1 ANGADHDPGDHD
13 STRLHG
19 LPAGLWNRP
28 LVFKVSN
35 SAYSRN
41 KLGVRED
48 LRVKYNQQHYRR
60 VFSDDDSLR
69 ALEESSAQP
78 SLLDLVQ
85 RWLER
90 TPGLNRTEDC
100 DFQFWEEYKMAVER
114 MLHEEYLLPAER
126 ETDPSLKQLKMAD
139 YKKQLDA
146 FHSIDNLEVYNS
158 YIEKGERNFS
168 HKSFQGALMIA
179 LYRDEPRFSQPFHLL
194 TLLMDTDA
202 LLTKW
207 RYNHVLLVQRMLGT
221 KIGTGGSSGYQYLR
235 STVSDRYKPF
245 VDLFNLSTFLIPRS
259 RIPPLTPKMKRSLS
273 IILRGKDEDEV
284 EKD

>member
-1 ANGADHDPGDHD
+1 I
-13 STRLHG
+13 
-19 LPAGLWNRP
+19 
-28 LVFKVSN
+28 N
-35 SAYSRN
+35 SA
-41 KLGVRED
+41 VRED

-60 VFSDDDSLR
+60 VFSDDDSCG
-69 ALEESSAQP
+69 ALEESSCSAVSAWTWCSAGSSGLQAP
-78 SLLDLVQ
+78 
-85 RWLER
+85 EFEPR
-90 TPGLNRTEDC
+90 TATFSNGSGGEL
-100 DFQFWEEYKMAVER
+100 
-114 MLHEEYLLPAER
+114 LHEEYLLPAER

-146 FHSIDNLEVYNS
+146 FHSIDNFG
-158 YIEKGERNFS
+158 GERNFS

-273 IILRGKDEDEV
+273 IISAW
-284 EKD
+284 